1 MLCLLLLCTHISA
14 ATVDSATAK
23 IVAQNFYMSKFGK
36 GLSQPSTITLST
48 SWKSVQ
54 HATSDTI
61 VCFYIFNIDNGF
73 VIVSGDDKIY
83 PILAFSDETSFNS
96 TALPENLTFLMK
108 EYAREILA
116 VIENPYTDNSET
128 KSLWS
133 KYIHSESTLSQ
144 KSALLIGP
152 LIKTKWAQTNYYNN
166 LCPVDANGPGGH
178 ALAGCIAVVM
188 GQIMKYWEYPISG
201 QGDYGYTCN
210 NAQYGNGYGNYG
222 YLYADF
228 EHTTYDYANMPNNL
242 VWSTDSAKVDA
253 VATLL
258 YHCGIGANT
267 RYGSIASMAN
277 TNYMVSAIT
286 DFFRYK
292 SDVRYIERNQ
302 YSNDDWF
309 DLMKNEIDSLQP
321 FCYGGT
327 GNQGGHAFIC
337 DGFDEPYFHVNWGW
351 GGSHNG
357 YFTLSAMNPGPYSFN
372 SEQAAI
378 IGIRGPH
385 LPGVSVAEHPNE
397 PSLSVYPNPSNGQF
411 SIQLSSDNLLPQSN
425 FFIYDIYGR
434 LLKSG
439 RVESDRY
446 SINLKDLSAGTYILQ
461 VGTSTGKIPQKIII
475 Q

>member
-1 MLCLLLLCTHISA
+1 MLKFRIGLLLCLLFLCTHISA

-178 ALAGCIAVVM
+178 A
-188 GQIMKYWEYPISG
+188 
-201 QGDYGYTCN
+201 
-210 NAQYGNGYGNYG
+210 
-222 YLYADF
+222 
-228 EHTTYDYANMPNNL
+228 
-242 VWSTDSAKVDA
+242 
-253 VATLL
+253 
-258 YHCGIGANT
+258 
-267 RYGSIASMAN
+267 
-277 TNYMVSAIT
+277 
-286 DFFRYK
+286 
-292 SDVRYIERNQ
+292 
-302 YSNDDWF
+302 
-309 DLMKNEIDSLQP
+309 
-321 FCYGGT
+321 
-327 GNQGGHAFIC
+327 FIC

-461 VGTSTGKIPQKIII
+461 VGTSTGKISKKIII